1 MSLELKKTISEA
13 IDYLSTIEN
22 YVNKLDL
29 CLFKAESILPEIEKN
44 QCELKKDT
52 VQLISGCN
60 PMSSEE
66 ILQKI
71 SKLGDWFG
79 VKDLVELKF
88 YNSTS
93 TVCDHIRK
101 GIIPPELYIKHG
113 RTYLFNKKLL
123 AEYIDNA
130 N

>member
-1 MSLELKKTISEA
+1 MSLELNKTISEA

-71 SKLGDWFG
+71 SKLGDWFSI
-79 VKDLVELKF
+79 KDLVELKF
-88 YNSTS
+88 YNCTS

-101 GIIPPELYIKHG
+101 GIIPPKLYIKHG